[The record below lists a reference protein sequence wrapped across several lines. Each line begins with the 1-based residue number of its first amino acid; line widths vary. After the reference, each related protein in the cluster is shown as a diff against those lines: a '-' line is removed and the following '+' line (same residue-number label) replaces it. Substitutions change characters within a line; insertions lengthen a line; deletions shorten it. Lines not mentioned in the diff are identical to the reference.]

1 MGLLSADPSKRG
13 PRPSYSAVGVSEL
26 DRPSDGGEPL
36 LERLRQRFLAFA
48 RRSLASDVAEDLVQ
62 ETFLLLTTKYAHVR
76 APEDRVRLGIAII
89 RKKRAGHWRKSH
101 RRGEAEA
108 VDATEANLEDDRPD
122 PEELADRRLLVA
134 RLRTAVA
141 ALSGRCRELVRLKLE
156 ERTFPEIAE
165 IMKAKLNT
173 VYSWDHRCT
182 ERLRVLV
189 MTSEDRR

>member
-122 PEELADRRLLVA
+122 PEELADGDCSSLVCGRPWRRS
-134 RLRTAVA
+134 RA
-141 ALSGRCRELVRLKLE
+141 AAASSCVSSSKNGR
-156 ERTFPEIAE
+156 F
-165 IMKAKLNT
+165 
-173 VYSWDHRCT
+173 
-182 ERLRVLV
+182 
-189 MTSEDRR
+189 RRSPRS